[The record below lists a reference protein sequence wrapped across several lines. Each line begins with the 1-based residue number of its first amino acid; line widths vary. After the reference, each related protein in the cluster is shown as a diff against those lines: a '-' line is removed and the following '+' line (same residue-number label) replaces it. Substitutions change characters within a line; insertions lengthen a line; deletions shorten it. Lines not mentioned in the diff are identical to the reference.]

1 VLARRSRASRVAEHR
16 IAPELLRYIDDYLAE
31 TTINAAVRRSELD
44 SDSNLIVFYREL
56 FAQLFANV
64 VGERITGI
72 SQRSGERARE
82 LYRKHRRAW
91 RDPLRQL
98 VRDFQH
104 FCKIYPDLL
113 GEGYSGGN
121 EEISKLHFDLLP
133 SVLAHLES
141 WARQED
147 ETQLETSV
155 ADARRR
161 YREFVDAFDP
171 SEYG

>member
-1 VLARRSRASRVAEHR
+1 VAEHR

-31 TTINAAVRRSELD
+31 TTINAVLRHDALD
-44 SDSNLIVFYREL
+44 SDSQLVVFYREL

-72 SQRSGERARE
+72 SQRSGERARA
-82 LYRKHRRAW
+82 LYRLRGQTWSA
-91 RDPLRQL
+91 PLREL

-121 EEISKLHFDLLP
+121 EEISELHFDLLP
-133 SVLAHLES
+133 SVLAHLET
-141 WARQED
+141 WAHD
-147 ETQLETSV
+147 EGKIGLAQAV
-155 ADARRR
+155 ADAARR
-161 YREFVDAFDP
+161 YGDFIDAFDP
-171 SEYG
+171 SQL